1 MSPQAKTFLSSAV
14 EASEIVADML
24 KTNFRVDVDPEDM
37 EKVEGML
44 AKEVRRETF
53 RAANSAKYERELD
66 EKYGLLKDV
75 ILHPTIQVRSAETLS
90 EVGTGTRK
98 ISKVGHQCSWSW
110 CLPSLVLWGGRR
122 SLASA
127 DRIDVQLLV
136 HCHQ

>member
-24 KTNFRVDVDPEDM
+24 KTNFRVEVDPEDM

-66 EKYGLLKDV
+66 EKYGLLKDI
-75 ILHPTIQVRSAETLS
+75 ILHPTVQVRSADTLS
-90 EVGTGTRK
+90 EVITGTTQD
-98 ISKVGHQCSWSW
+98 IESWS
-110 CLPSLVLWGGRR
+110 LVALGPGP
-122 SLASA
+122 L
-127 DRIDVQLLV
+127 
-136 HCHQ
+136 